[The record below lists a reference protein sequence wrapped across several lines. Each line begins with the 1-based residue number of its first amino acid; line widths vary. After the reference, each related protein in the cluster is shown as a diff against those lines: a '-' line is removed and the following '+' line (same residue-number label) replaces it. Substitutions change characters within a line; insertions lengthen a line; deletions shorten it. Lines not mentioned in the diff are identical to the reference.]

1 MKNEQTEI
9 DLQNAEFENIWKLIR
24 FTNQSVFM
32 TGRAG
37 TGKSTFLKYICAH
50 TSKKHVVL
58 APTGIAAVNAG
69 GMTLHS
75 FFRIPFKP
83 LMPDDPEF
91 AIDRLRKRLKYTKS
105 HAKLIRELDLI
116 IIDEISMVRAD
127 IIDFIDKVLRVYSG
141 KMNQPFGGK
150 QMLFVGDLFQLEPVV
165 TADMR
170 NILRQHYAN
179 AYFFSADAFRDL
191 DIVPIELRKVYRQQD
206 EDFIGLL
213 DRFRIGSP
221 TQEDVARLNCRVQP
235 EERGSADGSFV
246 MTLATRRE
254 MVDSI
259 NERRLLELPAPAVT
273 YMGCIHDDY
282 PESSLPTSKELVL
295 KTGAQIVFVRNDRER
310 RWVNGTVAKVYS
322 ATPDRLE
329 VELESGARHVVE
341 REIWE
346 NIVYKYDEETKKVSE
361 TVIGTFTQFPIR
373 LAWALTIHK
382 SQGLTFG
389 NVVIDVGRGAFS
401 GGQTYVAL
409 SRCRSLDG
417 IALRSTINPRDVFV
431 NPSVIDFS
439 RKFNNQRLVDS
450 ALERA
455 KADDSYQRAAE
466 AFDGR
471 RIGEAVDAFVEA
483 LTARSELKK
492 PAVVR
497 LIKQK
502 LYSLSAAE
510 KRVSELEERIE
521 ADRRRFEQ
529 LADEYV
535 EMGRDCLDEFGDLTS
550 ALANFNK
557 ALSIS
562 PAHGI
567 AKFEKGR
574 ALLLAGEQQ
583 EAVALFSSTLQ
594 ADPGNLK
601 AMFGIS
607 DAYRAMGDLHNA
619 LDYMLRAVDAHPKT
633 AEVHS
638 RLASLYEEAHDPE
651 SAAAHRSLAARLSRR
666 KKK

>member
-1 MKNEQTEI
+1 MNEQQEI
-9 DLQNAEFENIWKLIR
+9 DLQNPEFENLWKLVR

-37 TGKSTFLKYICAH
+37 TGKSTFLKYICDH

-69 GMTLHS
+69 GVTLHS

-83 LMPDDPEF
+83 LLPDDPEF
-91 AIDRLRKRLKYTKS
+91 AVDRLRKRLKYTRA
-105 HAKLIRELDLI
+105 HAKLIRELELI

-141 KMNQPFGGK
+141 KMHQPFGGK
-150 QMLFVGDLFQLEPVV
+150 QMLLVGDLFQLEPVV
-165 TADMR
+165 TSDMR
-170 NILRQHYAN
+170 DILRQHYAN
-179 AYFFSADAFRDL
+179 AYFFSADAFRDFE
-191 DIVPIELRKVYRQQD
+191 IVPIELRKVYRQQD
-206 EDFIGLL
+206 EDFVGLL
-213 DRFRIGSP
+213 DRFRVGSP
-221 TQEDVARLNCRVQP
+221 TADDVARLNCRVRP
-235 EERGSADGSFV
+235 EETCDSDEEGYV

-259 NERRLLELPAPAVT
+259 NARRLLELPAPPVV
-273 YMGCIHDDY
+273 YLGRINDDF
-282 PESSLPTSKELVL
+282 PESSLPTAKDLLL

-310 RWVNGTVAKVYS
+310 RWVNGTVAKVYC
-322 ATPDRLE
+322 ATRDRLE
-329 VELESGARHVVE
+329 VELESGSRHVVE

-346 NIVYKYDEETKKVSE
+346 NIVYKYDEETKKVTE
-361 TVIGTFTQFPIR
+361 TVIGTFTQFPVR

-382 SQGLTFG
+382 SQGLTFN

-431 NPSVIDFS
+431 NPSILDFS
-439 RKFNNQRLVDS
+439 RNFNNQMLVES

-455 KADDSYQRAAE
+455 KADAAYQRAAE
-466 AFDGR
+466 AFDSRNFGD
-471 RIGEAVDAFVEA
+471 AVDAFVEA
-483 LTARSELKK
+483 VIARSELKN

-510 KRVSELEERIE
+510 SRIAELEKRIK
-521 ADRRRFEQ
+521 ADSRRFAK

-535 EMGRDCLDEFGDLTS
+535 AMGRDSLDEFGDIDS

-562 PAHGI
+562 PDNCA
-567 AKFEKGR
+567 AMLEKGR
-574 ALLLAGEQQ
+574 ALILVGEQP
-583 EAVALFSSTLQ
+583 EAITLFSAVLQ
-594 ADPGNLK
+594 TDPDNLK
-601 AMFGIS
+601 AMFGLS

-619 LDYMLRAVDAHPKT
+619 LDYMLRAVDAHPRI
-633 AEVHS
+633 AEVHN
-638 RLASLYEEAHDPE
+638 RLASLYDDAHDPD
-651 SAAAHRSLAARLSRR
+651 SAAAHRSIAARLARR